1 MFEWEF
7 RDPWFLWL
15 LPLAWLAFWLANR
28 PRASVIF
35 SSLLLFKDTPSSPR
49 MWLLKLPPLLFAL
62 ATVTII
68 VGLARP
74 RTPSRESRVARD
86 GIAIM
91 MIVDQSSSMNA
102 RDLVEDDRSINR
114 LDVVKR
120 VFLDFV
126 LGEDRREEGL
136 LSAAAG
142 LNGRATAGRADDMIG
157 LVTFAGYADSVCPL
171 TLDHANLANIV
182 SELQIVTDRNEDGT
196 AVGDGLGLAIERLR
210 RNSAKSKVAILLTD
224 GVNNAGIIPPL
235 KAAELAAESQVKVYC
250 IGAGTNGVAPMPYQD
265 AFGRPMLVAQPVE
278 IDEETLKQIAD
289 QTGGQYFR
297 AENVEALREVYREI
311 DQLEKTQ
318 VSEVRYLRYT
328 EHFPWLVAA
337 SLLLCAAASILENT
351 LLRKLP

>member
-15 LPLAWLAFWLANR
+15 LPLAWFAFWLASR
-28 PRASVIF
+28 PRASVVY
-35 SSLLLFKDTPSSPR
+35 SSLLLFKDTAPSPR

-62 ATVTII
+62 ATITII

-126 LGEDRREEGL
+126 LGEARGEGGL

-142 LNGRATAGRADDMIG
+142 FNGTAAAGRPDDMIG

-182 SELQIVTDRNEDGT
+182 SALQIVTDRNEDGT

-210 RNSAKSKVAILLTD
+210 RSSAKSKVAILLTD

-250 IGAGTNGVAPMPYQD
+250 IGAGTDGVAPMPYQD

-289 QTGGQYFR
+289 KTGGKYFR

-328 EHFPWLVAA
+328 EHFPWLVAS
-337 SLLLCAAASILENT
+337 SLLLCVAASVLGNT